1 MKSTAAVIAILV
13 GFGTFSATSV
23 AQNNS
28 RQFESFPQRPV
39 RWIAPFPPGGA
50 ADIVSRLLGQKLTEA
65 WGQQIVVDNRPGAGG
80 NLGTEIA
87 ARAAPDG
94 YTVVL
99 VPATFTTYPSL
110 TKTPSYDP
118 LKDFA
123 PITLVSSS
131 PTILVVNPSLPVK
144 EVREL
149 ISLARAKPGEL
160 NYASSGIGASA
171 HMAAELF
178 KSMTRTNIVHVPY
191 KGQPPA
197 LLDLISGRVQI
208 MFPNIPV
215 ALPHIKA
222 GRLRALAVST
232 AKRSALF
239 PELPTI
245 SESGLPGFEVLQWS
259 GLLAPAGTPRA
270 VVGKYQR
277 EIATALNL
285 PDVRQKLASQGFEA
299 VGNTPGEFSDYIRAE
314 IIKWAKVI
322 QEAGIRPD

>member
-23 AQNNS
+23 AQNDS
-28 RQFESFPQRPV
+28 RQSGSFPQRPV

-80 NLGTEIA
+80 NLGIEIA

-144 EVREL
+144 GVQEL

-215 ALPHIKA
+215 SLPHIKA

-259 GLLAPAGTPRA
+259 GLMGPAGTPRA

-277 EIATALNL
+277 EIAMALNL

>member
-1 MKSTAAVIAILV
+1 
-13 GFGTFSATSV
+13 
-23 AQNNS
+23 
-28 RQFESFPQRPV
+28 
-39 RWIAPFPPGGA
+39 
-50 ADIVSRLLGQKLTEA
+50 VSRLIGQKLTEA

-80 NLGTEIA
+80 NVGTEIA
-87 ARAAPDG
+87 AHAAPDG

-110 TKTPSYDP
+110 TKKPAYDP
-118 LKDFA
+118 LKDFT

-144 EVREL
+144 NVQEL
-149 ISLARAKPGEL
+149 IALARAKPGQL

-178 KSMTRTNIVHVPY
+178 KSMTKTNIVHVPY
-191 KGQPPA
+191 KGQPQA
-197 LLDLISGRVQI
+197 ILDLISGRVQI

-222 GRLRALAVST
+222 GKLRALAVST

-245 SESGLPGFEVLQWS
+245 AESGLPGFEVLQWS
-259 GLLAPAGTPRA
+259 GLMAPAGTPKA
-270 VVGKYQR
+270 IAGKYQR
-277 EIATALNL
+277 DIAKTLSL

-299 VGNTPGEFSDYIRAE
+299 VGNTPAEFSTYIRAE
-314 IIKWAKVI
+314 ISKWAKVI
-322 QEAGIRPD
+322 REAGIRAD

>member
-1 MKSTAAVIAILV
+1 MKKTAAAIAILV
-13 GFGTFSATSV
+13 GFGAFSAISA
-23 AQNNS
+23 AQNAS
-28 RQFESFPQRPV
+28 RQSESFPQRPV

-80 NLGTEIA
+80 NVGTELA

-110 TKTPSYDP
+110 TKKPAYDP
-118 LKDFA
+118 LKDFL
-123 PITLVSSS
+123 PITLVSYS
-131 PTILVVNPSLPVK
+131 PLVLVVNPSLPVK
-144 EVREL
+144 GVQDL
-149 ISLARAKPGEL
+149 ISLVKAKPGKF

-178 KSMTRTNIVHVPY
+178 KSMTKTNIVHVPY
-191 KGQPPA
+191 KGQPQA
-197 LLDLISGRVQI
+197 IFDLISGRVQI

-215 ALPHIKA
+215 SLPHIKA

-232 AKRSALF
+232 AKRSALL

-245 SESGLPGFEVLQWS
+245 SESGLNGFEVTQWS
-259 GLLAPAGTPRA
+259 GLMAPAGTPKA
-270 VVGKYQR
+270 IVDKYQR
-277 EIATALNL
+277 DIATALKL
-285 PDVRQKLASQGFEA
+285 PDVRQSLRSQGFEA
-299 VGNTPGEFSDYIRAE
+299 VGNTPGEFSDYIKVE
-314 IIKWAKVI
+314 IAKWAKVI
-322 QEAGIRPD
+322 REAGIHAD

>member
-13 GFGTFSATSV
+13 GFGAFSATSA
-23 AQNNS
+23 AQNGS
-28 RQFESFPQRPV
+28 KQSESFPQRPV

-80 NLGTEIA
+80 NVGTEIA

-110 TKTPSYDP
+110 TKKPSYDP

-131 PTILVVNPSLPVK
+131 PTILVVTPSLPVK
-144 EVREL
+144 SVQDL

-197 LLDLISGRVQI
+197 LLDLISGRVQV

-215 ALPHIKA
+215 SLPHIKA

-232 AKRSALF
+232 TKRSALF

-259 GLLAPAGTPRA
+259 GLLAPAGAPRA
-270 VVGKYQR
+270 IVDKFQYD
-277 EIATALNL
+277 IAIALKL
-285 PDVRQKLASQGFEA
+285 PDVRQNLRSQGFEA
-299 VGNTPGEFSDYIRAE
+299 VGNTSTEFSNYIKAE

-322 QEAGIRPD
+322 REAGIRPD